1 MLQSNYGSIKEIIYK
16 AGERVKV
23 LVLGGTG
30 VISRSIVELALAEGH
45 EVTIFNRG
53 SKSLFSNDV
62 KCILGD
68 KSNQEQFRELMSRQ
82 QFDAVI
88 DMISFAAA
96 DVEFTLDALKGRTG
110 QFIVCSSTAAYKR
123 PYHTVPTVEDAEELC
138 ESQAFPYAYHKA
150 DMERYLKGVS
160 TTEQAPITIIR
171 PSLTYG
177 IGGSNLG
184 VLRQNYNI
192 VHRIRSGKPL
202 VMFGDG
208 TIPWSF
214 SFAPDVAK
222 AFVGAIGNDRMYGQ
236 SYHAT
241 SEEVHIWKDL
251 YLEFGNLLGA
261 EPKLVHMSSEVLH
274 EANPGLFAHLYYE
287 KCYSGLFDNSKLKR
301 DLPGYKASISLAQ
314 GLKMMLE
321 WYESANLAIDMD
333 KERME
338 DRLVDL
344 HARFCEQL
352 RSLV

>member
-1 MLQSNYGSIKEIIYK
+1 VNI
-16 AGERVKV
+16 

-30 VISRSIVELALAEGH
+30 VISRSIVEQALTEGH
-45 EVTIFNRG
+45 DVTIFNRG
-53 SKSLFSNDV
+53 SKHLFADNV
-62 KCILGD
+62 KSIVGD

-88 DMISFAAA
+88 DMISFDAA
-96 DVEFTLDALKGRTG
+96 DVELTLDALKGRTG

-123 PYHTVPTVEDAEELC
+123 PFHTVPTREDAEELYD
-138 ESQAFPYAYHKA
+138 SPDFPYAFQKA
-150 DMERYLKGVS
+150 NMERYLKGVCS
-160 TTEQAPITIIR
+160 PAESSITIIR

-222 AFVGAIGNDRMYGQ
+222 AFVGAIGNKQMYGQ

-241 SEEVHIWKDL
+241 SEEVHLWQDL
-251 YLEFGNLLGA
+251 YLEFGKLLGV
-261 EPKLVHMSSEVLH
+261 EPKLVHLSTELLYES
-274 EANPGLFAHLYYE
+274 NPALFAHLYYE
-287 KCYSGLFDNSKLKR
+287 KCHSGLFNNSKLKR
-301 DLPGYKASISLAQ
+301 DLPGFEATINLSQ
-314 GLKMMLE
+314 GLAMMLE
-321 WYESANLAIDMD
+321 WYESAHLLIDMD

-338 DRLVDL
+338 DKLVEM
-344 HARFCEQL
+344 HAQFSEQL
-352 RSLV
+352 RGLNG